1 MPLNVGSR
9 LGHYDVTALIGEGG
23 MGQVY
28 QATDTQLNRQVAL
41 KVLPDAFASDP
52 DRLARFA
59 SLNHPGIAA
68 IYGIEEAEGT
78 RALVLELV
86 EGPTLA
92 DRIAHGPI
100 PLDEALPIA
109 KQIAEDDSNP
119 RLSPDGVSIGFPLRR
134 SASFCAALPDTARHV
149 LSLC

>member
-1 MPLNVGSR
+1 MALAVGTR
-9 LGHYDVTALIGEGG
+9 LGHYQVSALIGEGG

-28 QATDTQLNRQVAL
+28 QATDTKLNRQVAL
-41 KVLPDAFASDP
+41 KILPEAFATDP
-52 DRLARFA
+52 DRLARFQREAQVLA

-68 IYGIEEAEGT
+68 IYGVEEADST

-92 DRIAHGPI
+92 DPIAQGSI

-109 KQIAEDDSNP
+109 EQLVEGSEAAREAANINVQA
-119 RLSPDGVSIGFPLRR
+119 DGTVR
-134 SASFCAALPDTARHV
+134 V
-149 LSLC
+149 LVG